1 MQRSGDDIY
10 EELLVVRCQR
20 SDVAAWD
27 ELVRRYHDRLFYYI
41 RRLIDDNDQAT
52 QLVQDVWVHVLR
64 GLATLREFD
73 RLAPWLYTIAR
84 RVVMTH
90 FRSQYTKTPVP
101 LNDETIQTA
110 EDQGSDDALTFEN
123 AELVHYGLQRI
134 GWVERE
140 VLTLYFLQDLSIEEI
155 ARVLEVPAGT
165 VKSRLARARK
175 ELRSVLRQEAGIA
188 EEELA

>member
-1 MQRSGDDIY
+1 MQRSADDIY
-10 EELLVVRCQR
+10 DELLAVRCQR
-20 SDVAAWD
+20 NDVAAWD

-41 RRLIDDNDQAT
+41 RRLIDDDDQAA

-64 GLATLREFD
+64 GLSMLRQVD

-90 FRSQYTKTPVP
+90 LRARYNTTPAISADAIEVA
-101 LNDETIQTA
+101 DDDDHDDGTA
-110 EDQGSDDALTFEN
+110 FDR

-140 VLTLYFLQDLSIEEI
+140 VLTLFFLQDLSIDEI
-155 ARVLEVPAGT
+155 ARVLDVPPGT

-175 ELRSVLRQEAGIA
+175 ELRSVLEQETGDAVEA
-188 EEELA
+188 RNQ